1 METFALLAMSYE
13 LQLQEVAWQQPA
25 EQSFSA
31 PRLRMPAAASMPQQ
45 APLSTLVVLHG
56 YAITVASE
64 LQP

>member
-13 LQLQEVAWQQPA
+13 LQLQEVAWQQQPA
-25 EQSFSA
+25 ESWSA
-31 PRLRMPAAASMPQQ
+31 PRRRRQSTTPAKQ